1 MLSTMA
7 DDAARMVLADPERYP
22 LERILEHT
30 RWFLNQISD

>member
-1 MLSTMA
+1 
-7 DDAARMVLADPERYP
+7 MVLADPERYP